1 MHELLDDPYIIY
13 LKGNHEDIF
22 CRAAREIKEAFNFKD
37 ADRER
42 VRTILNSCLVFDD
55 RYLAIQDSVS
65 NGGLATLTDWVMDGM
80 PMEFVE
86 RIEHLPLTFSTDTCD
101 FCHAA
106 GVPQVFQRV
115 SDAEYYD
122 TPIKEHD
129 YLNQKGEYLAVY
141 ANIEAGQ
148 AARNNVQSAVATT
161 CGAIV
166 RETGLILKNKLAEE
180 VRETIKD
187 YDPNEML
194 SALLSRL
201 CQALDK
207 PLVLMLDEIDALVG
221 DSLVSILRQIRSGY
235 ANRPAAFPQT
245 IILCGVRDVR
255 DYRIVLSNQDIIAGG
270 SAFNIKAES
279 LRLGNFT
286 KEEIHELYMQHT
298 QATGQEFDEACFP
311 MIWKA
316 TEGQPWLVN
325 ALGYEVTTKIKE
337 NRDRTVRIIPEMI
350 YRAQEQIVYR
360 RDTHID
366 ILIDKLKEPRVKR
379 VIEPIL
385 ANSDKPVEGLIPSDD
400 IQYVADM
407 GLIKRERSQTIRIA
421 NGIYREII
429 PRELTWSTQE
439 TLVQQPQWYQN
450 ADGSINMEK
459 LLLEF
464 QQFFRENAD
473 AWIGKFDYAEAGPQL
488 LLQAFLQRIVNG
500 GGYIDREYGL
510 GRKRTDLLIRKPLTE
525 GYGGPVQRVVMELKI
540 KYNSLEKTID
550 DGIRQTYEY
559 MDRVGTVDEGHLIIF
574 DRSQAL
580 TWDERIW
587 HRPYEY
593 EGHTIMVWG
602 M

>member
-1 MHELLDDPYIIY
+1 MPDQIATDMEKFFNTAGPNMADINYTIDP
-13 LKGNHEDIF
+13 LSRFDLN
-22 CRAAREIKEAFNFKD
+22 EILMLINQRKYFVLHAPRQTGK
-37 ADRER
+37 
-42 VRTILNSCLVFDD
+42 TSCM
-55 RYLAIQDSVS
+55 LA
-65 NGGLATLTDWVMDGM
+65 L
-80 PMEFVE
+80 
-86 RIEHLPLTFSTDTCD
+86 R
-101 FCHAA
+101 
-106 GVPQVFQRV
+106 
-115 SDAEYYD
+115 
-122 TPIKEHD
+122 D

-166 RETGLILKNKLAEE
+166 RETELILKNKLAED
-180 VRETIKD
+180 VRETIKN

-201 CQALDK
+201 CQALDR
-207 PLVLMLDEIDALVG
+207 PLVLILDEIDALVG

-235 ANRPAAFPQT
+235 ANRPSSFPQT

-255 DYRIVLSNQDIIAGG
+255 DYRIVLSNQDIVTGG
-270 SAFNIKAES
+270 SAFNIKAKS
-279 LRLGNFT
+279 LHLGNFT
-286 KEEIHELYMQHT
+286 KEEIHALYMQHT

-311 MIWKA
+311 MIWEA

-325 ALGYEVTTKIKE
+325 ALGYEVTMEIRE
-337 NRDRTVRIIPEMI
+337 NRNRTVRIIPEMI
-350 YRAQEQIVYR
+350 YRAQEQIIYR

-385 ANSDKPVEGLIPSDD
+385 ANSEEAEDSLIPSDD

-407 GLIKRERSQTIRIA
+407 GLIKIEKGKNRRIA

-429 PRELTWSTQE
+429 PRELTWSTQDGLTE
-439 TLVQQPQWYQN
+439 QPQWYLK
-450 ADGSINMEK
+450 ADGSIDMEK
-459 LLLEF
+459 LLLKF

-525 GYGGPVQRVVMELKI
+525 GYGGPVQRVVLELKI

-550 DGIRQTYEY
+550 DGLRQTFEY
-559 MDRVGTVDEGHLIIF
+559 MDCVGAVDEGHLIIF
-574 DRSQAL
+574 DRSQTL
-580 TWDERIW
+580 TWEERIW
-587 HRPYEY
+587 HRNYKY